1 MSACR
6 RNVTLQVLPSK
17 GEIYV
22 STPLNLGWRWACLD
36 PWTGEEA
43 ASSRFSARLQGA
55 LQHLLTEQAS
65 GTLGQRWDQ
74 QGTEGAGRLGPGLEA
89 ESAYSPTPTL
99 KALTPFSELLVWLL
113 PLTSFHSLNIII
125 SFIVVRTIII

>member
-1 MSACR
+1 MSTWL
-6 RNVTLQVLPSK
+6 RNVTLPVRPSK

-22 STPLNLGWRWACLD
+22 STPVNLGWLWACLD
-36 PWTGEEA
+36 RWNGEEA

-74 QGTEGAGRLGPGLEA
+74 QGIEGAGRLGPGLEA
-89 ESAYSPTPTL
+89 ESAYSPHTHTQGL
-99 KALTPFSELLVWLL
+99 DSLL
-113 PLTSFHSLNIII
+113 
-125 SFIVVRTIII
+125 